1 MGVSIQTDRR
11 TLEEIPKAEKEKTLH
26 IVNKFKAT
34 FFGDRVGK
42 VDTEPIDLYF
52 KPKYKPIQPPFR
64 PPPLHYQDKLSEHLE
79 YLRRNDIIEDVDPGR
94 ASIVS

>member
-1 MGVSIQTDRR
+1 M
-11 TLEEIPKAEKEKTLH
+11 EKTLH
-26 IVNKFKAT
+26 IVNKYKAT

-52 KPKYKPIQPPFR
+52 DPKYKPIQPPFR